1 MKIKTFSV
9 SQVNEYINKLLKGD
23 IILAN
28 LQVEGEISNF
38 NHHSSGHMYFSIKD
52 ESSRIRC
59 VMFRGQARLLKFLP
73 EEGMKVL
80 VKGYVSLYERDGQYQ
95 LYIQNM
101 EPAGIGALYFAYEQL
116 KERLEKEGLF
126 HQSSKKPLPF
136 LPEKIGVITSPTGA
150 AIRDII
156 SVINRRNPNVE
167 IIIYPVLVQGLE
179 SKEQISGAIEYLN
192 KSKAVDV
199 IIVGRGGGSIEELW
213 SFNEE
218 VVARSIFSS
227 KIPIISAV
235 GHETDF
241 TISDFVADMRAA
253 TPSAAAELVIPSLR
267 DLEYTLLSLEKR
279 GVQAMANILGQKE
292 NKLKQLSTSHV
303 FTKPYDSINQ
313 YKQEIDWLRERMTK
327 EIEKVLMVQREKYQ
341 GLTNNLLGVS
351 PNSVLNRGYSIV
363 KDKKDNFISSIAKLS
378 KGDQVQIILKD
389 GLIKCIIEDIK
400 EGGRADD

>member
-1 MKIKTFSV
+1 MC
-9 SQVNEYINKLLKGD
+9 
-23 IILAN
+23 
-28 LQVEGEISNF
+28 
-38 NHHSSGHMYFSIKD
+38 SSD
-52 ESSRIRC
+52 
-59 VMFRGQARLLKFLP
+59 L
-73 EEGMKVL
+73 
-80 VKGYVSLYERDGQYQ
+80 
-95 LYIQNM
+95 
-101 EPAGIGALYFAYEQL
+101 
-116 KERLEKEGLF
+116 
-126 HQSSKKPLPF
+126 
-136 LPEKIGVITSPTGA
+136 
-150 AIRDII
+150 
-156 SVINRRNPNVE
+156 
-167 IIIYPVLVQGLE
+167 
-179 SKEQISGAIEYLN
+179 
-192 KSKAVDV
+192 V

-327 EIEKVLMVQREKYQ
+327 EIEKVLMIQREKYQ